1 MRIPSQRGL
10 AVFQHQELKP
20 VYLESESDSVGCGR
34 RATFQSRLQN
44 VLQLL
49 LLPSDNA
56 ASMGRTR
63 ACLLEGDGPQ
73 EESPHPTDPSA
84 DPDKTRRTVQLSP
97 TQITD
102 PQIHE

>member
-1 MRIPSQRGL
+1 MHIPSQRGL

-34 RATFQSRLQN
+34 RAMFQSRLQN

-56 ASMGRTR
+56 ASLGR
-63 ACLLEGDGPQ
+63 A
-73 EESPHPTDPSA
+73 
-84 DPDKTRRTVQLSP
+84 
-97 TQITD
+97 
-102 PQIHE
+102 